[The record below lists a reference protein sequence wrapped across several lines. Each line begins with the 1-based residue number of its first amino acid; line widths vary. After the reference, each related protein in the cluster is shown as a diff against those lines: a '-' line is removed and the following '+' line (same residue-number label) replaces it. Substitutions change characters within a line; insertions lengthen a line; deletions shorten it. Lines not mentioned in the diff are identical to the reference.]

1 MIEKIKEIFTGH
13 IGTSSELTSLLKKH
27 PDIFE
32 YCNSILL
39 TEPAYEKVSYII
51 ICIVKR
57 IDLK

>member
-13 IGTSSELTSLLKKH
+13 IGNSSELTSLLKKH

-32 YCNSILL
+32 YCSDILL
-39 TEPAYEKVSYII
+39 NEPAYEKVSYVI

-57 IDLK
+57 INFN

>member
-13 IGTSSELTSLLKKH
+13 IRTSSELTSLLKKH

-32 YCNSILL
+32 YCHNILL